1 MSIRDNL
8 DISAYLVLG
17 PENTLGRPVGDV
29 VAQALDAGFT
39 CIQVRSKVASARE
52 IIALTGDAAQAIAQ
66 GIAVDGVH
74 VGQSDIPVEVCRK
87 LLGPDA
93 IVGLSARCEEM
104 LEYVKTADMSLVDY
118 LGIGP
123 LHETETKRD
132 CGRAADGSIITKSFE
147 DLAALHAAS
156 PVPIVVGGGVK
167 TADLPQLKATGVDG
181 FFVVS
186 AVCSA
191 DDPYAA
197 AKELVDTWQQA

>member
-1 MSIRDNL
+1 MR
-8 DISAYLVLG
+8 
-17 PENTLGRPVGDV
+17 
-29 VAQALDAGFT
+29 
-39 CIQVRSKVASARE
+39 
-52 IIALTGDAAQAIAQ
+52 GDARVRQ
-66 GIAVDGVH
+66 DRRH
-74 VGQSDIPVEVCRK
+74 EPSRLP
-87 LLGPDA
+87 
-93 IVGLSARCEEM
+93 
-104 LEYVKTADMSLVDY
+104 
-118 LGIGP
+118 GIGP